1 MRTFRLLIAAAAW
14 LSLAFIVF
22 ATVVPIG
29 FRPHD
34 PFSVNVD
41 RGLAFAVMAGLFVL
55 AYPRRWRAV
64 LVLNLA
70 GAGAIEALQL
80 LAPTRH
86 AHLFDA
92 AVKAGGALAGVL
104 VAAAINHAL
113 RRRRGKARYIISI
126 ETDTPSQQ
134 A

>member
-70 GAGAIEALQL
+70 GAGAIEALRE
-80 LAPTRH
+80 AREKE
-86 AHLFDA
+86 ADA
-92 AVKAGGALAGVL
+92 LVRAEYAAEDGG
-104 VAAAINHAL
+104 
-113 RRRRGKARYIISI
+113 
-126 ETDTPSQQ
+126 
-134 A
+134 